1 MKFQENIYSKQGRSQ
16 DFGSK
21 KETADKIF
29 SKVARI
35 SVQSND
41 I

>member
-1 MKFQENIYSKQGRSQ
+1 MKFQENIYSKQGPCQ
-16 DFGSK
+16 DSGSK
-21 KETADKIF
+21 KGTADKIS

-35 SVQSND
+35 SVRSAD